1 MFGYPREELIG
12 REVEMLVPV
21 DVRERHP
28 ALREQFQRAPVVR
41 EMGVGASLQGLR
53 KDGSLFPV
61 EIGLSPLGGQSAQV
75 AVSIR
80 DITERKKGEAQLR
93 AAMQKA
99 EEATKAKSA
108 FLANMSHEI
117 RTPMNGIM
125 GMTELAL
132 DTELTSEQRDY
143 LNTVKWSADAL
154 LTLINDILDFSKIE
168 AGKIEL
174 DPIEF
179 LLRDAIGDTL
189 NPLALRAASK
199 GLELAY
205 EIAPDVPDALFADIH
220 RLRQVIVN
228 LVGNAIKFTEKGEV
242 VVSIRVLEARD
253 QERLLEIVV
262 RDTGIG
268 IPPAAAAKLF
278 KPFEQADAATTRKYG
293 GTGLGLAIS
302 KQLV

>member
-1 MFGYPREELIG
+1 I
-12 REVEMLVPV
+12 
-21 DVRERHP
+21 
-28 ALREQFQRAPVVR
+28 
-41 EMGVGASLQGLR
+41 S
-53 KDGSLFPV
+53 
-61 EIGLSPLGGQSAQV
+61 
-75 AVSIR
+75 
-80 DITERKKGEAQLR
+80 ERKRAEADLR
-93 AAMQKA
+93 QAMQKA

-132 DTELTSEQRDY
+132 DTELTAEQRDY

-205 EIAPDVPDALFADIH
+205 EIAPDVPDALLADIY
-220 RLRQVIVN
+220 RLRQVLVD
-228 LVGNAIKFTEKGEV
+228 LVGNAIKFTESGEV
-242 VVSIRVLEARD
+242 VDS
-253 QERLLEIVV
+253 V
-262 RDTGIG
+262 RE
-268 IPPAAAAKLF
+268 
-278 KPFEQADAATTRKYG
+278 EQ
-293 GTGLGLAIS
+293 
-302 KQLV
+302 